1 MLRLTDT
8 RTRKLEDIVPA
19 RPGELRMY
27 TCGPTVYRYAHVG
40 NMRAYLLSD
49 LIRRVAELH
58 GLRVTVAQNITDV
71 GHLAD
76 DSDVDPSGEDKVLA
90 QAKAEG
96 RSAFDI
102 ARFYEAAF
110 HADCATLNIRPAEHN
125 PRASECIPQMI
136 ALIEQLIE
144 SGHAYAAADGS
155 VFFDARSFDS
165 YGEISGNRLDD
176 LRPGHRVDPETGGAK
191 RFHADWALWKSAGA
205 NREMVWDSPW
215 GTGFPGWHIECSVMS
230 LEHLGDDIDI
240 HTGGIDLRFPH
251 HEDERAQS
259 NTAAGRDVV
268 RHWVHGEH
276 LLADGR
282 KMAKSTGNVIRLDD
296 VADRGLDPLAVRL
309 FFLTGRYRQQ
319 MNLTWDTLVALDRRL
334 IRWRSRVAQWAESP
348 SVALPREQVDA
359 VVAAFDDDLDTPT
372 ALVRLDE
379 LARDE
384 ALMPGAKFEA
394 FAYLDR
400 VLGLDLVRDV
410 GKPKVVEVL
419 PAGGQELLDQR
430 AQARTIKDFAASD
443 RLRDELAALG
453 VAVADTAEG
462 QTWSLSVR

>member
-8 RTRKLEDIVPA
+8 RTRKVEAIVPA

-27 TCGPTVYRYAHVG
+27 TCGPTVYRFAHVG
-40 NMRAYLLSD
+40 NLRAYLLSD

-58 GLRVTVAQNITDV
+58 HLRVTVAQNITDV

-76 DSDVDPSGEDKVLA
+76 DAEIDPSGEDKVLA
-90 QAKAEG
+90 QARAEG

-110 HADCATLNIRPAEHN
+110 HADCSALNIRPADHN
-125 PRASECIPQMI
+125 PRASECIPAMI
-136 ALIEQLIE
+136 ELIGQLIE
-144 SGHAYAAADGS
+144 SGNAYAATDGS
-155 VFFDARSFDS
+155 VFFDARSFPS

-215 GTGFPGWHIECSVMS
+215 GHGFPGWHIECSVMS
-230 LEHLGDDIDI
+230 LEHLGDVIDI

-259 NTAAGRDVV
+259 NTAAGKDVV
-268 RHWVHGEH
+268 RHWVHAEH

-282 KMAKSTGNVIRLDD
+282 KMSKSTGNVIRLED
-296 VADRGLDPLAVRL
+296 VAARGLDPLAVRL

-319 MNLTWDTLVALDRRL
+319 MNLTWDALSAADRRL
-334 IRWRSRVAQWAESP
+334 SRWRARVAEWAESP
-348 SVALPREQVDA
+348 SVALPRDAVDA

-372 ALVRLDE
+372 ALVLLDR

-384 ALMPGAKFEA
+384 SLPPGAKFEA

-400 VLGLDLVRDV
+400 LLGLDLAREV
-410 GKPKVVEVL
+410 GRAPVVTPL
-419 PAGGQELLDQR
+419 PPGAQELLDRR
-430 AQARTIKDFAASD
+430 AQARTAKDFAASD
-443 RLRDELAALG
+443 RLRDELAGLG
-453 VAVADTAEG
+453 VVVADTATG
-462 QTWSLSVR
+462 QTWTH